1 MKVRIVVT
9 DGGGNTYE
17 GEVALVAAGGP
28 QPVRRTSGRQPRQ
41 PVRTSP
47 DFSLPVRAFVKR
59 HAKGLGG
66 PQKFTVLLARL
77 SGGKSGI
84 AIGLKEI
91 EKTWNRMTGPMGG
104 KFNPAYTTRAK
115 ENGWVDTPKTGY
127 YALRSSWT
135 GALGD

>member
-9 DGGGNTYE
+9 DDGGNIYE
-17 GEVALVAAGGP
+17 GEVALVSAGGP
-28 QPVRRTSGRQPRQ
+28 PSRRRTFDRLPNRPAG
-41 PVRTSP
+41 TSP
-47 DFSLPVRAFVKR
+47 DFSLPVRAFVRR

-77 SGGKSGI
+77 SDGKAGV

-91 EKTWNRMTGPMGG
+91 EKTWNRMTEPMGG

-115 ENGWVDTPKTGY
+115 DNGWVDTPKTGY

-135 GALGD
+135 GALGE